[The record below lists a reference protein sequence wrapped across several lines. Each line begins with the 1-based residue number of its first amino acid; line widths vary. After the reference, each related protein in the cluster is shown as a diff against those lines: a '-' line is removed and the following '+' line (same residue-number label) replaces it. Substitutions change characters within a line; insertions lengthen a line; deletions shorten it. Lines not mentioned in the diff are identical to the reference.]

1 VKQETIARSGHVEQN
16 HVHCYNQRAM
26 DKLGALAAFGTALC
40 WSFSAIF
47 FEKASKKVG
56 ALAVNFW
63 KVVFAFFFLA
73 LAGTVTRLMP
83 LPFDASPRA
92 WLYLS
97 ISGIIGF
104 VIADFFLFNAY
115 VIIGARVTVIF
126 QSLTPL
132 FTTLFAFL
140 FLGETMEPIRLVGM
154 GVVIIGILI
163 VVITRQ
169 RADAE
174 SHAASSAQ
182 KTGRKPLP
190 AGMMKGYV
198 FAFFSSVFQA
208 LGLIFSKTGLGS
220 YNAISGTQIRVM
232 MAIVGFAIQAV
243 LMKQTRQVF
252 VLPRKDKTVFSA
264 TASGAVFGPFLGVV
278 FSLFALQNTQA
289 GTASTLM
296 ALTPILIIPPSVILL
311 KQKVK
316 AMEIVGA
323 IIAVCGAAL
332 FFML

>member
-1 VKQETIARSGHVEQN
+1 
-16 HVHCYNQRAM
+16 M

-47 FEKASKKVG
+47 FEKASRKVG

-73 LAGTVTRLMP
+73 LAGTITRQMP
-83 LPFDASPRA
+83 VPFDASPRA

-115 VIIGARVTVIF
+115 VIIGARITVIF

-132 FTTLFAFL
+132 FTTLFAFI
-140 FLGETMEPIRLVGM
+140 FLGETMEAIRLVGM
-154 GVVIIGILI
+154 GIVVIGILI
-163 VVITRQ
+163 VVISRQ

-174 SHAASSAQ
+174 SHAA
-182 KTGRKPLP
+182 TRKPLP
-190 AGMMKGYV
+190 AGMMKGYI

-243 LMKQTRQVF
+243 LMKQPQQVF
-252 VLPRKDKTVFSA
+252 VLPIRNKAAFSA

-323 IIAVCGAAL
+323 IIAVCGATL

>member
-1 VKQETIARSGHVEQN
+1 
-16 HVHCYNQRAM
+16 
-26 DKLGALAAFGTALC
+26 
-40 WSFSAIF
+40 
-47 FEKASKKVG
+47 
-56 ALAVNFW
+56 
-63 KVVFAFFFLA
+63 
-73 LAGTVTRLMP
+73 
-83 LPFDASPRA
+83 
-92 WLYLS
+92 
-97 ISGIIGF
+97 
-104 VIADFFLFNAY
+104 
-115 VIIGARVTVIF
+115 
-126 QSLTPL
+126 
-132 FTTLFAFL
+132 
-140 FLGETMEPIRLVGM
+140 MEPIRLVGM
-154 GVVIIGILI
+154 GVVVIGILI

-174 SHAASSAQ
+174 SHTGSGTSA
-182 KTGRKPLP
+182 KVRKPLP
-190 AGMMKGYV
+190 VGMVKGYV

-232 MAIVGFAIQAV
+232 MAIVGFALQAI
-243 LMKQTRQVF
+243 LMKQAKEVF
-252 VLPRKDKTVFSA
+252 VIPRKDKTAFSA

-316 AMEIVGA
+316 VLEIVGA
-323 IIAVCGAAL
+323 VIAVCGAAL

>member
-1 VKQETIARSGHVEQN
+1 
-16 HVHCYNQRAM
+16 
-26 DKLGALAAFGTALC
+26 
-40 WSFSAIF
+40 
-47 FEKASKKVG
+47 
-56 ALAVNFW
+56 
-63 KVVFAFFFLA
+63 
-73 LAGTVTRLMP
+73 MP
-83 LPFDASPRA
+83 VPFDASPRA

-104 VIADFFLFNAY
+104 VIADFFLFNSY
-115 VIIGARVTVIF
+115 VIIGARITVIF

-132 FTTLFAFL
+132 FTTLFAFI
-140 FLGETMEPIRLVGM
+140 FLGETMEAIRLVGM
-154 GVVIIGILI
+154 GIVVIGILI
-163 VVITRQ
+163 VVISRQ

-174 SHAASSAQ
+174 SHTANPE
-182 KTGRKPLP
+182 TTTTPRKPLP
-190 AGMMKGYV
+190 AGMMKGYI

-243 LMKQTRQVF
+243 LMKQPQQVF
-252 VLPRKDKTVFSA
+252 VLPIRNKAAFSA

-323 IIAVCGAAL
+323 IIAVCGATL